1 MYHFELSDSNN
12 LVNLSNSIL
21 KFFNCETFHKSHLKI
36 DEILKKSNKKKVCIF
51 LFDGFGKAILNKY
64 KDYAPFMHKHIFT
77 TIQSVY
83 PPTTVAATNALLLG
97 KYPIETGYI
106 GWFQYFKKFNKT
118 IAIFPSETKEE
129 NKVVIEPRI
138 TESLL
143 KYESII
149 DIINKKYNKKVAD
162 GILSFNYIKDEDK
175 DFKDFNERWLKEVY
189 NSLDNNLFTYAY
201 NISPDH
207 LMHEFGTSDE
217 RVKEF
222 IIYINNLVE
231 KTVKKYPD
239 TLFIAISDHGMVD
252 VKETLFIEDID
263 GFKETLEKPLII
275 LEPRFASL
283 FVKDEEKFKEIYRNN
298 TKLNSNFIL
307 VSKKELLD
315 KNILGY
321 SSYLNPI
328 ALDTL
333 GDYFLI
339 AHENVILGDKY
350 SREICFKGHHAGIN
364 NDEVFIDLQIYND

>member
-1 MYHFELSDSNN
+1 
-12 LVNLSNSIL
+12 
-21 KFFNCETFHKSHLKI
+21 
-36 DEILKKSNKKKVCIF
+36 
-51 LFDGFGKAILNKY
+51 
-64 KDYAPFMHKHIFT
+64 
-77 TIQSVY
+77 
-83 PPTTVAATNALLLG
+83 
-97 KYPIETGYI
+97 
-106 GWFQYFKKFNKT
+106 
-118 IAIFPSETKEE
+118 
-129 NKVVIEPRI
+129 
-138 TESLL
+138 
-143 KYESII
+143 
-149 DIINKKYNKKVAD
+149 
-162 GILSFNYIKDEDK
+162 
-175 DFKDFNERWLKEVY
+175 
-189 NSLDNNLFTYAY
+189 
-201 NISPDH
+201 
-207 LMHEFGTSDE
+207 MHEFGTSDE

-252 VKETLFIEDID
+252 VKETLFIENID

-339 AHENVILGDKY
+339 AHENVILGDEY